1 MAVVGAAHLGCLA
14 TRAPKPLAFEEQ
26 GMEAIYEFEVV
37 DMPVTAAF
45 DSTITTTRTAS
56 SPQPNPGPSTPVRC
70 AVLFALPYNS
80 RNRE

>member
-14 TRAPKPLAFEEQ
+14 TRAPKVLAFEEQ

-56 SPQPNPGPSTPVRC
+56 SPQPNPGP
-70 AVLFALPYNS
+70 
-80 RNRE
+80 